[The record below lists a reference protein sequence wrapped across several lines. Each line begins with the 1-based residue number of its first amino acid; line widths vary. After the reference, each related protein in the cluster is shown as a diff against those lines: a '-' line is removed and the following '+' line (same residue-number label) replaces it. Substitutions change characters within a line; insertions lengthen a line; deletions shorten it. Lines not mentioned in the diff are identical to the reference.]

1 MVGWLVDWKGLGMV
15 EMMVEKSVAS
25 MADQMVVEKAGW

>member
-15 EMMVEKSVAS
+15 EMTVEKSVVS
-25 MADQMVVEKAGW
+25 MVDQMVVEKAG